1 MTMHWAI
8 AHTIEESVGS
18 SLNYQSPLSQYIWK
32 DLYPPFWEDSLDQ
45 QTKTHEFDDIFRE
58 IFLHQ
63 ITGIITPQLENSLLD
78 LQEILPNNS
87 ENIQD
92 GLSMEDRA
100 KKLWLRMRKKA
111 ISMMAQYM
119 NTDEQEKILNILGYN
134 SDLAIIKQ
142 NRLVKSF
149 IEWCDDDKP
158 ITPSTQAISKE
169 IITRSLHC
177 IREQRVHN
185 KSSSSYRR

>member
-1 MTMHWAI
+1 
-8 AHTIEESVGS
+8 
-18 SLNYQSPLSQYIWK
+18 
-32 DLYPPFWEDSLDQ
+32 
-45 QTKTHEFDDIFRE
+45 
-58 IFLHQ
+58 
-63 ITGIITPQLENSLLD
+63 
-78 LQEILPNNS
+78 
-87 ENIQD
+87 
-92 GLSMEDRA
+92 MEDRA

-111 ISMMAQYM
+111 ISMMAPYM

-185 KSSSSYRR
+185 KSSSSYGR